1 MSRRSCLD
9 LVLWFLQSAHLLIFD
24 DPSAVGKR
32 DMPYVPEQS
41 TNSIRFVY
49 LKNAK
54 IKQNQGKFNVL
65 FLLTKS
71 RTDSPL

>member
-1 MSRRSCLD
+1 ML
-9 LVLWFLQSAHLLIFD
+9 
-24 DPSAVGKR
+24 
-32 DMPYVPEQS
+32 YVPEQS

-54 IKQNQGKFNVL
+54 IKQNQEKFNIL
-65 FLLTKS
+65 FLLTES